1 MCMCVWEVRAMIHHL
16 PWCQNKSLLDEIQPW
31 VMCGEGTEVT
41 SQADSFWGQPCRI
54 YSHHHLSLG
63 WNPKTLRVWCAER
76 LYASSRIS
84 YHHAGTQALHAPCI
98 RHLHGPRWCS
108 VTALTKG
115 LTRYLMGGQSWAGL
129 TNEVLT
135 HTQSVVTGT
144 RCPGKGQLSPRTPH
158 THAHTHGTGMRTQIT
173 HTLHLANVVCIPW
186 SACAQAPSIPL
197 SH

>member
-1 MCMCVWEVRAMIHHL
+1 
-16 PWCQNKSLLDEIQPW
+16 
-31 VMCGEGTEVT
+31 
-41 SQADSFWGQPCRI
+41 
-54 YSHHHLSLG
+54 
-63 WNPKTLRVWCAER
+63 
-76 LYASSRIS
+76 
-84 YHHAGTQALHAPCI
+84 
-98 RHLHGPRWCS
+98 
-108 VTALTKG
+108 
-115 LTRYLMGGQSWAGL
+115 MGGQSWAGL